1 MPYWLELSA
10 DVRRQI
16 ERLPGHLRQ
25 RVKRIIASLRHNPRP
40 KQSIELC
47 DRSGRYRIR
56 LDDHW
61 RIFYRIDD
69 RQLIVTIL
77 RVGRKKGPE
86 FYDE

>member
-1 MPYWLELSA
+1 MPYWLEISA

-25 RVKRIIASLRHNPRP
+25 RVKRLIASLRHNPRP
-40 KQSIELC
+40 ESAVEL
-47 DRSGRYRIR
+47 RNRPGRYRIR
-56 LDDHW
+56 LDDDW

-69 RQLIVTIL
+69 RQLVVTIL
-77 RVGRKKGPE
+77 RVGRKKGPD